1 LLRNQLLNLTEAT
14 DELQHDTGITAE
26 PAEAVAVSGGSI
38 SRTYRVPSSRGPLFV
53 KLNHAADVEMFEA
66 EVDGLEALRGAHSLA
81 IPAVYSVG
89 SVNETAYLFLEW
101 LDLESESTPAEM
113 ALGRGLAR
121 QHRISNDCFGWTR
134 DNVIGSTRQPN
145 DQTEGW
151 VAFLRDQR
159 LGFQLALAEK
169 NGLPRA
175 EREAS
180 VELLT
185 GLDRFFD
192 GDLPAPSLL
201 HGDLWSGN
209 WGATSAAVPYVFD
222 PAVYFGD
229 READLAMTRLFGGF
243 GHEFYAAYQAEWP
256 LPTGWQRRVDLYN
269 LYHLLNHFN
278 LFGGGY
284 LPQIAGLLARLA
296 R

>member
-1 LLRNQLLNLTEAT
+1 LNLTEAT

-26 PAEAVAVSGGSI
+26 PADAVAVSGGSI

-53 KLNHAADVEMFEA
+53 KLNHAAGVVMFEA
-66 EVDGLEALRGAHSLA
+66 EVDGLEALREAHSLA
-81 IPAVYSVG
+81 IPAVYCVG
-89 SVNETAYLFLEW
+89 RVKETAYLFLEW
-101 LDLESESTPAEM
+101 LDLESKSAPAEM
-113 ALGRGLAR
+113 MLGKGLAR
-121 QHRISNDCFGWTR
+121 QHRISSESFGWTR
-134 DNVIGSTRQPN
+134 DNVIGSTLQPN
-145 DQTEGW
+145 DQSENWIT
-151 VAFLRDQR
+151 FLRDRR
-159 LGFQLALAEK
+159 LGFQLDLAAQ

-175 EREAS
+175 EREAG
-180 VELLT
+180 VELLA
-185 GLDRFFD
+185 GLERFFD

-209 WGATSAAVPYVFD
+209 WGATVSAVPYVFD

-243 GHEFYAAYQAEWP
+243 SHEFYDAYLDEWP
-256 LPTGWQRRVDLYN
+256 LPSGWQGRVDLYN

-284 LPQIAGLLARLA
+284 LPQIAGALARLA